1 MTTST
6 THRSLVSLNLS
17 TVIAILISIAKAI
30 VQALSGNASFPN
42 PTPTLAVVT
51 AGITDL
57 ENAESAALSRV
68 KGAVAARNDKR
79 KVLVSLLQELKAYVQ
94 KVADADQE
102 HGAALIQS
110 AGMNVRKAPVRKP
123 RVFTITQGI
132 VSGAV
137 HVVAPSAGRRAA
149 YDWEWS
155 SDGGK
160 TWQLAP
166 STMQAKTS
174 LTGLTAGATLM
185 FRYRAVTKTGEADW
199 SQPIS
204 FMVK

>member
-1 MTTST
+1 
-6 THRSLVSLNLS
+6 
-17 TVIAILISIAKAI
+17 
-30 VQALSGNASFPN
+30 
-42 PTPTLAVVT
+42 
-51 AGITDL
+51 
-57 ENAESAALSRV
+57 
-68 KGAVAARNDKR
+68 
-79 KVLVSLLQELKAYVQ
+79 
-94 KVADADQE
+94 
-102 HGAALIQS
+102 
-110 AGMNVRKAPVRKP
+110 VRKP